1 MTTSRQKRIE
11 ELEAELKLKQRAL
24 EEQMQ
29 INQVLVTSLQE
40 IAGDRVPPS
49 YGSLKAYAKQALVVS
64 KAEAQMQQRD
74 LNIAYLTLK
83 RLKFPVEL
91 RKMWSGGEVQNWI
104 DQYAEVLK
112 QRALAHQED
121 KLDKKETLQ

>member
-1 MTTSRQKRIE
+1 MTTARQKRIE
-11 ELEAELKLKQRAL
+11 DLEAKLRLKEQAL

-49 YGSLKAYAKQALVVS
+49 YESLKAYAKEALVSS

-74 LNIAYLTLK
+74 LNIAYFTIK
-83 RLKFPVEL
+83 RLRFPVEL
-91 RKMWSGGEVQNWI
+91 RKMWSGGDVQNWLE
-104 DQYAEVLK
+104 QMAEVLR
-112 QRALAHQED
+112 QRAQAHQED